1 MTSIVCSANSSFGNI
16 FSALALTFNAMM
28 TPAPLTKATD
38 NIGTTRRTINRS
50 LQESVNL
57 QHLPSDI
64 LISEVSLSHW
74 EQWVSLMQ
82 VAQFGMKQV
91 TFSEDE
97 SFDEFDVLE
106 ESDVLDGV
114 GGL

>member
-1 MTSIVCSANSSFGNI
+1 
-16 FSALALTFNAMM
+16 
-28 TPAPLTKATD
+28 
-38 NIGTTRRTINRS
+38 
-50 LQESVNL
+50 
-57 QHLPSDI
+57 
-64 LISEVSLSHW
+64 
-74 EQWVSLMQ
+74 MQ

-106 ESDVLDGV
+106 ELEELDVLDGV